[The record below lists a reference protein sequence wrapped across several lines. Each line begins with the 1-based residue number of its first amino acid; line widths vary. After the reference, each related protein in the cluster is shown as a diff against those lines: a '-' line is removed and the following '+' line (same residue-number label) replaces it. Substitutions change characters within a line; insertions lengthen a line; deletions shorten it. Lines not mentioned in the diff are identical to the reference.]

1 MNMGDWAKK
10 EVEIACKRERSG
22 NETSKK
28 EWDYGCACYESA
40 LKAFESLLEDEH
52 SGFSIRFTQNILNR
66 LIDGKVLTP
75 IEDIPDIWNKPDDY
89 GEGHKTYQCK
99 RMSSLFKD
107 VYDDGT
113 VKYSDVGRYVGI
125 PIENPECCYTN
136 GKIHEIVDE
145 YFPITMPYYPESKK
159 YKIYTDDFLYNEDGG
174 DFDCEAFY
182 YMITPDGEKIELNR
196 FYYYPDND
204 TIMKITKEQ
213 YENMKT
219 KRKK

>member
-22 NETSKK
+22 NKTPKG

-52 SGFSIRFTQNILNR
+52 SGFSIKFTQNILNR

-75 IEDIPDIWNKPDDY
+75 IEDTPDIWNKPDDY

-213 YENMKT
+213 YENMKA